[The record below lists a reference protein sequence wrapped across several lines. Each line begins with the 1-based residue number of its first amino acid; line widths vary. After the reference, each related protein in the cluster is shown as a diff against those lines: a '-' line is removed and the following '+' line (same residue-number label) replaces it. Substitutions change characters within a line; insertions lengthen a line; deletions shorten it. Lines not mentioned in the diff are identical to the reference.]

1 MRAPVSV
8 DGMNEY
14 QFVSKIGEGSFS
26 KVFKVQHKK
35 TRRVYAMKVIRDR
48 YRSLEQVQ
56 KCDEIQVML
65 QIGKH
70 PNIIGLQEVV
80 FEPANARLSLVLDL
94 MDMNLLDLMENKKI
108 TIDVPVALKLTCQLL
123 RGLAHIHSKG
133 LIHRDIKPENC
144 LVNPKTM
151 ELRIADFG
159 STRSATNNTNMTEYI
174 ATRWYRP
181 PEVLLTSGEYGAP
194 LDIWAVGCVLYELIT
209 RKPLFPG
216 KTAIDQLQKIHEVLG
231 TPDNSVLLK
240 FHIARNMR
248 NRLCF
253 AEYKGSGLR
262 QLLPNV
268 DDDVIDLLMKLLT
281 YIPEERITA
290 QEALN
295 HPAFAE
301 IPFQDRLA
309 VLRDAGT
316 TKSAPATTPVS
327 GKNTVRNISIE
338 SQFESR
344 FGVVKLPK
352 IYGAKKLKV
361 NQPKV
366 NVPVKTAIGPRR
378 GVLKSKPGGRSALGA
393 QVHLMPLRAV

>member
-8 DGMNEY
+8 DGMGEY

-35 TRRVYAMKVIRDR
+35 TKKTYAVKVIRDR

-56 KCDEIQVML
+56 RCDEIQVML
-65 QIGKH
+65 QIGRH
-70 PNIIGLQEVV
+70 PNIIGLHEVV
-80 FEPANARLSLVLDL
+80 FEPVNTRLSLVLDL

-108 TIDVPVALKLTCQLL
+108 TIDVPIALKLTCQIL
-123 RGLAHIHSKG
+123 RGLAHIHAKG

-209 RKPLFPG
+209 RRPLFPG

-231 TPDNSVLLK
+231 TPDNSVLLR
-240 FHIARNMR
+240 FHIANNMR
-248 NRLCF
+248 NRMCF
-253 AEYKGSGLR
+253 TEYKGSGLR

-268 DDDVIDLLMKLLT
+268 DECVIDLLMKLLT
-281 YIPEERITA
+281 YIPEDRITA
-290 QEALN
+290 QEALS

-301 IPFQDRLA
+301 IPVMERLP
-309 VLRDAGT
+309 VLPDT
-316 TKSAPATTPVS
+316 PKSAPVTTPTS
-327 GKNTVRNISIE
+327 GKDKVRNIGIE
-338 SQFESR
+338 SQFEKR

-352 IYGAKKLKV
+352 ITYGKNAKV

-366 NVPVKTAIGPRR
+366 NMPVRTAYGPRR
-378 GVLKSKPGGRSALGA
+378 GIIKSKPGGRSALGA